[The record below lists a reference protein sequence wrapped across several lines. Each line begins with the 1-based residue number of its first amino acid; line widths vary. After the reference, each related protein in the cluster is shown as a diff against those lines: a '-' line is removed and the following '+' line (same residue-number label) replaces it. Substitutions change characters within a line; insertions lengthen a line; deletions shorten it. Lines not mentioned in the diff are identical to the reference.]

1 MNTVNRERWASLSL
15 AEQMANIGSEV
26 GRSAKWLTKNK
37 PDLAE
42 GAFNRATE
50 LMDLTLDYG
59 RQVSPGRDA
68 LLKELGMARLY
79 YTESYQRR
87 DQDSLSYL
95 EKYFCQFAAIFRPH

>member
-59 RQVSPGRDA
+59 RQG
-68 LLKELGMARLY
+68 
-79 YTESYQRR
+79 
-87 DQDSLSYL
+87 SLSYL

>member
-42 GAFNRATE
+42 GAFHRATE

-59 RQVSPGRDA
+59 RQGSPGRDA
-68 LLKELGMARLY
+68 LSCPMPTYGNGR
-79 YTESYQRR
+79 ESHRG
-87 DQDSLSYL
+87 SAP
-95 EKYFCQFAAIFRPH
+95 E